1 MPPALVLSRRGGQ
14 AAPEEDTMTLPTH
27 PPRESRPAPRLG
39 FIGIGIMGE
48 AMVRRLMECGHGPVT
63 VWNLEPERLAT
74 VVPHG
79 AIPAPTPAA
88 VAAASDVVMLCVLH
102 TDAVRS
108 VVFGAEGVARS
119 PGGAGKLLVD
129 LSTADPDATRQM
141 AAALRAEG
149 GMGWVD
155 APVSGGPLAARA
167 GTLAVMAGGAEEDV
181 AAALPLLRALAAN
194 VTRMGEVGAGQTTKV
209 INQAI
214 VGTGF
219 VLMAEALALAEA
231 AGIDAAALPGCLA
244 GGFADSELL
253 RRIWP
258 QMQAR
263 RFDPPAGYARQL
275 LKDMKAVQAFAE
287 GLGAELPVVAA
298 ATARYAEFVSN
309 GNGMADSAAILRLYR
324 ADP

>member
-1 MPPALVLSRRGGQ
+1 MRI
-14 AAPEEDTMTLPTH
+14 
-27 PPRESRPAPRLG
+27 G
-39 FIGIGIMGE
+39 FIGIGIMGV
-48 AMVRRLMECGHGPVT
+48 AMVRRLMERGHGPIT
-63 VWNLEPERLAT
+63 VWNLEAERLAT

-79 AIPAPTPAA
+79 AVAAASPAA
-88 VAAASDVVMLCVLH
+88 VAAASDVVMTCVLH
-102 TDAVRS
+102 TDAVRN
-108 VVFGAEGVARS
+108 VVFGPAGIAEA
-119 PGGAGKLLVD
+119 PGLSGRLLID

-141 AAALRAEG
+141 AAQLQAEA

-155 APVSGGPLAARA
+155 APVSGGPQAARA
-167 GTLAVMAGGAEEDV
+167 GTLAIMAGGAEADI
-181 AAALPLLRALAAN
+181 ARALPLLRDLAAN
-194 VTRMGEVGAGQTTKV
+194 VTGMGPVGAGQTTKV

-258 QMQAR
+258 QMQQR
-263 RFDPPAGYARQL
+263 RFEPPAGYARQL

-298 ATARYAEFVSN
+298 AAARYAQFVAD
-309 GNGMADSAAILRLYR
+309 GNEMADSAAILLLYR
-324 ADP
+324 PDA

>member
-1 MPPALVLSRRGGQ
+1 MRI
-14 AAPEEDTMTLPTH
+14 
-27 PPRESRPAPRLG
+27 G

-48 AMVRRLMECGHGPVT
+48 AMVRRLMERGHGPVT
-63 VWNLEPERLAT
+63 VWNLEPDRLAS

-79 AIPAPTPAA
+79 ALAAASPAA

-102 TDAVRS
+102 AEAVRS
-108 VVFGAEGVARS
+108 VVFGPDGIGQAPEL
-119 PGGAGKLLVD
+119 AGRLLVD
-129 LSTADPDATRQM
+129 LSTADPEATRQM
-141 AAALRAEG
+141 ATRLQVET
-149 GMGWVD
+149 GMRWVD
-155 APVSGGPLAARA
+155 APVSGGPQAARA
-167 GTLAVMAGGAEEDV
+167 GTLTVMAGGEEADI
-181 AAALPLLRALAAN
+181 ARALPLLRDLAAN
-194 VTRMGEVGAGQTTKV
+194 VTRMGPVGAGQTTKV

-258 QMQAR
+258 QMQQR
-263 RFDPPAGYARQL
+263 RFEPPAGYARQL
-275 LKDMKAVQAFAE
+275 LKDMKAVQAFAA

-298 ATARYAEFVSN
+298 AAARYAEFVAV
-309 GNGMADSAAILRLYR
+309 GHEMADSAAILRLYR
-324 ADP
+324 PDA

>member
-1 MPPALVLSRRGGQ
+1 MRI
-14 AAPEEDTMTLPTH
+14 
-27 PPRESRPAPRLG
+27 G

-48 AMVRRLMECGHGPVT
+48 AMVRRLMERGHGPVT

-79 AIPAPTPAA
+79 AVAAASSAA
-88 VAAASDVVMLCVLH
+88 VAAASDVVMTCVLH
-102 TDAVRS
+102 TEAVRN
-108 VVFGAEGVARS
+108 VVFGPEGIA
-119 PGGAGKLLVD
+119 GAPDLSGRLLID
-129 LSTADPDATRQM
+129 LSTAEPEATRQM
-141 AAALRAEG
+141 AARLQAET

-155 APVSGGPLAARA
+155 APVSGGPQAACA
-167 GTLAVMAGGAEEDV
+167 GTLAVMAGGAEADI
-181 AAALPLLRALAAN
+181 ARALPLLRDLAAN
-194 VTRMGEVGAGQTTKV
+194 VTRMGPVGAGQTTKV

-258 QMQAR
+258 QMQQR
-263 RFDPPAGYARQL
+263 RFEPPAGYARQL

-298 ATARYAEFVSN
+298 AAARYAQFVAQ
-309 GNGMADSAAILRLYR
+309 GNEMADSAAILRLYR
-324 ADP
+324 PDA

>member
-1 MPPALVLSRRGGQ
+1 
-14 AAPEEDTMTLPTH
+14 MTLPTH

-48 AMVRRLMECGHGPVT
+48 AMVRRLMECGHGPIT
-63 VWNLEPERLAT
+63 VWNLEPERLGT

-79 AIPAPTPAA
+79 AIPAASPAD

-108 VVFGAEGVARS
+108 VVFGAEGVVQA
-119 PGGAGKLLVD
+119 PGGAGKVLVD

-141 AAALRAEG
+141 AATLRAER

-298 ATARYAEFVSN
+298 AAARYADFVSQ
-309 GNGMADSAAILRLYR
+309 GNGMADSPAILRLYR
-324 ADP
+324 ADG

>member
-1 MPPALVLSRRGGQ
+1 MRI
-14 AAPEEDTMTLPTH
+14 
-27 PPRESRPAPRLG
+27 G

-48 AMVRRLMECGHGPVT
+48 ALVRRLMECGRGPVT
-63 VWNLEPERLAT
+63 VWNLEPERLTT

-79 AIPAPTPAA
+79 AVAAASPAA
-88 VAAASDVVMLCVLH
+88 VAAASDVVMACVLH
-102 TDAVRS
+102 TEAVRS
-108 VVFGAEGVARS
+108 VVFG
-119 PGGAGKLLVD
+119 PGGIAQAQGLSGRLLID
-129 LSTADPDATRQM
+129 LSTADPEATRQM
-141 AAALRAEG
+141 AARLQVET

-155 APVSGGPLAARA
+155 APVSGGPQAARA
-167 GTLAVMAGGAEEDV
+167 GTLTVMAGGAEADI
-181 AAALPLLRALAAN
+181 ARALPLLRDLAAN
-194 VTRMGEVGAGQTTKV
+194 VTRMGPVGAGQTTKV

-253 RRIWP
+253 RRVWP
-258 QMQAR
+258 QMQQR

-298 ATARYAEFVSN
+298 AAARYAQFVAQ
-309 GNGMADSAAILRLYR
+309 GNEMADSAAILRLYR
-324 ADP
+324 PDA

>member
-1 MPPALVLSRRGGQ
+1 MRI
-14 AAPEEDTMTLPTH
+14 
-27 PPRESRPAPRLG
+27 G

-48 AMVRRLMECGHGPVT
+48 AMVRRLMERGHGPVT
-63 VWNLEPERLAT
+63 VWNLEPERLAS

-79 AIPAPTPAA
+79 ALAAASPAA
-88 VAAASDVVMLCVLH
+88 VAAESDVVMTCVLH
-102 TDAVRS
+102 TEAVHS
-108 VVFGAEGVARS
+108 VVFGQAGIAEAQGLSGR
-119 PGGAGKLLVD
+119 LLID
-129 LSTADPDATRQM
+129 LSTADPEATRQM
-141 AAALRAEG
+141 AARLRAET

-155 APVSGGPLAARA
+155 APVSGGPQAART
-167 GTLAVMAGGAEEDV
+167 GTLAIMAGGAEADI
-181 AAALPLLRALAAN
+181 ARALPLLRDLAAN
-194 VTRMGEVGAGQTTKV
+194 VTRMGPVGAGQTTKV

-258 QMQAR
+258 QMQQR
-263 RFDPPAGYARQL
+263 RFEPPAGYARQL

-287 GLGAELPVVAA
+287 GLGADLPVVAA
-298 ATARYAEFVSN
+298 AAARYARFVAD
-309 GNGMADSAAILRLYR
+309 GNEMADSAAILRLYR
-324 ADP
+324 PDA

>member
-1 MPPALVLSRRGGQ
+1 MRI
-14 AAPEEDTMTLPTH
+14 
-27 PPRESRPAPRLG
+27 G

-48 AMVRRLMECGHGPVT
+48 AMVRRLLDRGYGPVT

-79 AIPAPTPAA
+79 AVAAESPAA
-88 VAAASDVVMLCVLH
+88 VAAASDLVMLCVLH
-102 TDAVRS
+102 TEAVRS
-108 VVFGAEGVARS
+108 VVFGPQGVAQAAE
-119 PGGAGKLLVD
+119 PQGKLLVD
-129 LSTADPDATRQM
+129 LSTADPAATRSM
-141 AAALRAEG
+141 AGELRART

-155 APVSGGPLAARA
+155 APVSGGPHAARA
-167 GTLAVMAGGAEEDV
+167 GSLTVMAGGTEQDV
-181 AAALPLLRALAAN
+181 ATAMPVLRDLAGN
-194 VTRMGEVGAGQTTKV
+194 VTRMGPVGAGQTTKV

-258 QMQAR
+258 QMQQR

-275 LKDMKAVQAFAE
+275 LKDMQAVRTFAE
-287 GLGAELPVVAA
+287 GLGADLPVVAA
-298 ATARYAEFVSN
+298 AARRYAEFVAQ

-324 ADP
+324 PDG